1 MRLILLPL
9 LLSISAAPVLSQDAP
24 ATPPVVVANTVE
36 VKGVLPGP
44 GFWQASKGGNTVW
57 ILASIRPV
65 PKGMEWETIKLERRL
80 AESQALI
87 GGPSVKLDSKL
98 GFFAK
103 IGLVPSLLKARKNPD
118 GRTLQEILP
127 PETYQRWL
135 VMKQKYIGNDK
146 DIESWRPIFA
156 AQELYEKAIR
166 KARLSNEGIVWP
178 EAKDLAKKADVP
190 VTRPEITVDIGDPKK
205 FIKEFNKRALS
216 DVACFE
222 KTLDSIERDVQFMA
236 ERGRLWAVGD
246 IAGYRRIAQ
255 TDFSGACIDA
265 LVGSGIGQS
274 AGLGDVQ
281 QRALTA
287 WLQAVDAAAA
297 KNRSTVAVVNIAEL
311 IKPGG
316 MLDRLQA
323 RGYVITE
330 PVYVP

>member
-1 MRLILLPL
+1 
-9 LLSISAAPVLSQDAP
+9 
-24 ATPPVVVANTVE
+24 
-36 VKGVLPGP
+36 
-44 GFWQASKGGNTVW
+44 
-57 ILASIRPV
+57 
-65 PKGMEWETIKLERRL
+65 
-80 AESQALI
+80 
-87 GGPSVKLDSKL
+87 
-98 GFFAK
+98 
-103 IGLVPSLLKARKNPD
+103 
-118 GRTLQEILP
+118 LP
-127 PETYQRWL
+127 PETYRRWQ
-135 VMKQKYIGNDK
+135 VMKQRYIGNDK

-156 AQELYEKAIR
+156 AQELYEKAVR
-166 KARLSNEGIVWP
+166 KAGLSNDGIVWP

-316 MLDRLQA
+316 LLDRLQA
-323 RGYVITE
+323 RGYTITE